1 MLEMVPVE
9 LDLFGLTSTFTPG
22 KLVLPGT
29 GGARGNEPRAAAAA
43 SDVELVP

>member
-9 LDLFGLTSTFTPG
+9 LDLFGLTSTFAPG
-22 KLVLPGT
+22 ELVLPGP
-29 GGARGNEPRAAAAA
+29 GGPRGNEPSAAAAA